1 MEPAEITV
9 PGFDAAG
16 VAARIKKSGDPDLAL
31 IVSRVP
37 CRAAALFTRNS
48 FPAAP
53 VLYDRKL
60 LQFNAEGIHGVL
72 INSGCANACT
82 GTQGDANARLTAE
95 AVEREIGAGDHSV
108 FVMST
113 GVIGVQLPMDKM
125 LAGIPAA
132 TATLRP
138 DGWPEAARAIMT
150 TDTRPK
156 LFSRTA
162 AMPPNSGR
170 FTNGGQ
176 AVRLTGIAKG
186 AGMIHPDMA
195 TMLSVVVSDAAVSQ
209 PLLQRALTAAANR
222 SFNRISIDGDTSTN
236 DTLLLLANGLAGND
250 EITDG
255 DGPDYAAFLAA
266 LTDVCTDLA
275 QAIVRDGEG
284 ATKFVTICVNG
295 AVDDGQAHRA
305 ANTIATSPLV
315 KTAFYGN
322 DANWGRLL
330 MAVGRSG
337 IQVDPERCSLFV
349 AGGPEGGEH
358 LPELQLVD
366 AGQPL
371 PYAEADA
378 SARFEQT
385 EINVRVELGLGAGS
399 ATVWTTDLSHD
410 YVTINGA
417 YRT

>member
-1 MEPAEITV
+1 MEPAEIIV
-9 PGFDAAG
+9 PGFDAAA
-16 VAARIKKSGDPDLAL
+16 VAARIKKSGDPDLTL
-31 IVSRVP
+31 IASRVP
-37 CRAAALFTRNS
+37 CRAAALFTQNS

-53 VLYDRKL
+53 VLYDRRL
-60 LQFNAEGIHGVL
+60 LRFNAEGIHGVL

-125 LAGIPAA
+125 MAGIPAVA
-132 TATLRP
+132 AALRP
-138 DGWPEAARAIMT
+138 DGWPDAARAIMT

-162 AMPPNSGR
+162 EIGGR
-170 FTNGGQ
+170 E
-176 AVRLTGIAKG
+176 VRLTGIAKG

-195 TMLSVVVSDAAVSQ
+195 TMLSVIVTDAAATQ
-209 PLLQRALTAAANR
+209 PLLQRALAAAANR

-250 EITDG
+250 EITDAES
-255 DGPDYAAFLAA
+255 PDYADLLAA
-266 LTDVCTDLA
+266 LTAICTDLA

-284 ATKFVTICVNG
+284 ATKFVTIRVNG
-295 AVDDGQAHRA
+295 AVDDSQAHRA

-337 IQVDPERCSLFV
+337 IEVAPERCSLFV

-371 PYAEADA
+371 PYVEADA
-378 SARFEQT
+378 SARFAQS
-385 EINVRVELGLGAGS
+385 EIDVRVELGLGAGS
-399 ATVWTTDLSHD
+399 ATVWASDLSHD